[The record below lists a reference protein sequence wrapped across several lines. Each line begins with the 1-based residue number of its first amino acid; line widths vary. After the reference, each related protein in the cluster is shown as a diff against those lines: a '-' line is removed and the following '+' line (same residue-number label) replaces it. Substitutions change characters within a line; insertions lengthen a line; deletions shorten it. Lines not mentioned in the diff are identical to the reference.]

1 MDEISIDHMGFVILE
16 DGTLELFDKR
26 KPGEL
31 IMENFHFENAQRV
44 IKKYHMDLK
53 KYENSQDIDT
63 LALVMSCY
71 ANDVVFLNTT
81 KFSLTPR
88 GILYLPKEESEEQ
101 VDRLLELEPF
111 LSQFYLEAA
120 KFKIVNKVPEIEE
133 SYESITDY
141 YEALKS
147 HIK

>member
-1 MDEISIDHMGFVILE
+1 MSQISMEHIGFVILK
-16 DGTLELFDKR
+16 DGTMELFDRR
-26 KPGEL
+26 KPGKL
-31 IMENFHFENAQRV
+31 IMENFHYENAQKV
-44 IKKYHMDLK
+44 IKKYHPELK

-88 GILYLPKEESEEQ
+88 GVLYLPKEESENQIEK
-101 VDRLLELEPF
+101 LLELEPF

-120 KFKIVNKVPEIEE
+120 KFEIVNRVPEIKE
-133 SYESITDY
+133 SYESIKDY
-141 YEALKS
+141 FQTINRKTL
-147 HIK
+147 